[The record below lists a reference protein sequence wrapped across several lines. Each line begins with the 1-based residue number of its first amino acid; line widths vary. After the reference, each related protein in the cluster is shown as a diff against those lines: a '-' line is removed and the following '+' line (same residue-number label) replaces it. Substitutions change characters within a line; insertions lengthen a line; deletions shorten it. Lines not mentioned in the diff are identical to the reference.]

1 MLGPLKSCNK
11 SGFIVFIVIYSTIS
25 CIRTCMWRAYS
36 VDICRD
42 SKKWVD
48 DLGQGQCTSHLSV
61 GPRFCRSLNIIL
73 KDWTIFVTTE
83 IVFGSCPSQSF
94 VSSNAPWV
102 SLQATCPAQCAR
114 HHLNIPSSFKCR
126 FAGVHE

>member
-25 CIRTCMWRAYS
+25 CIRTCMWRAYF

-61 GPRFCRSLNIIL
+61 GPRCCRSLNIIL

-94 VSSNAPWV
+94 VSAAFSSLAVNGGPYAIHPMHHGLACKPRAQHSAPGI
-102 SLQATCPAQCAR
+102 T
-114 HHLNIPSSFKCR
+114 
-126 FAGVHE
+126 